1 MLRQLQEE
9 SGVELDSLVSSYRKV
24 IKDYGKEKGFDYIFG
39 TGEAASVLYAKD
51 NYDITKDVIKLVNEK
66 YKSSDKK
73 DEASTEKK

>member
-51 NYDITKDVIKLVNEK
+51 NYDITKDIKLVNEK